1 MTTLTKQKQNRGF
14 TIAEL
19 LVVVAIIGVLV
30 AVSIPIFTGQR
41 EKAKSAVCNA
51 NRRSLLA
58 AYRAEQLS
66 GDEDTDEAEINW
78 IKTAAAECGGTA
90 SGLSVT
96 GLCPDGGTI
105 SFTTYTDGT
114 LTICCNKHNPG
125 DSYAARIDAVLKD
138 DLTRSTTTGTK
149 TQTLAAFFA
158 DTKTHRIDSEAT
170 AADKANETWN
180 SVINTAI
187 GNTSSNQS
195 WALTK
200 NKTTGNYEIYLTTG
214 GNIKNVTSGTTV
226 SVILYTYASST
237 GKLVSTAS
245 KTVKVVTYTKVT
257 PNYNYLDLNTVK

>member
-1 MTTLTKQKQNRGF
+1 MLTSTNRKQNRGF
-14 TIAEL
+14 TLAEL
-19 LVVVAIIGVLV
+19 LIVVAIIGVLV

-41 EKAKSAVCNA
+41 EKAKSAVCSA

-66 GDEDTDEAEINW
+66 GDEDTDTNEINW
-78 IKTAAAECGGTA
+78 IKTAAIECGGTA

-105 SFTTYTDGT
+105 SFTTYADGT

-125 DSYAARIDAVLKD
+125 DSYAAKIDAVLND
-138 DLTRSTTTGTK
+138 NMTRSTKSG
-149 TQTLAAFFA
+149 TQTLKAYFD

-170 AADKANETWN
+170 GADKADKSWN
-180 SVINTAI
+180 AVINSAI
-187 GNTSSNQS
+187 GNISSNQS

-226 SVILYTYASST
+226 SVILYTYDSS

-245 KTVKVVTYTKVT
+245 KTVKVATYKKDTL
-257 PNYNYLDLNTVK
+257 NYNYLDLSTVK